1 MNTRA
6 NVRSC
11 NKTYRRGV
19 GIAVLVT
26 IAIAAMFL
34 VRTVLMLQNSP
45 FTGTMM
51 QQKIA
56 DPSKPNDPSL
66 EGLLKR
72 QSTTLEDAVQK
83 YQLKLGRSPPKGY
96 ADWFTSAIEKKCLI
110 DDYDIIWED
119 LAPYHQLGGNEFR
132 RRLDILKDGTH
143 RVFNVH
149 IKDGTA
155 DAGGKWNPIFKNSI
169 KTVRDMDL
177 VLNELDEPRI
187 LFNSNRDGPR
197 MVTALADP
205 NKLSSESPNWFR
217 ANGGEHLQ
225 LMKDSC
231 HVYSPTK
238 PLQQP
243 HEFHGYLQ
251 WPMSNIYT
259 RMLLPILSQSRISN
273 CFKDILIPSIY
284 YYHLYAGG
292 SSQADSY
299 PWQNRLPKAYWRGST
314 TGGWNQNGNW
324 KTFHRMRMIDAIQ
337 KKPELYDV
345 ALTDAIQC
353 EPDDCNEMTKQ
364 FHMVSHEPFETVY
377 KYKYALDVDGN
388 TFSGR
393 FFRLLESQTLV
404 FKATIFDEFFQRWI
418 VPWEHYIPIEMD
430 FSDLDQKIEWAKNND
445 DRARR
450 IAENGRRFAERILNK
465 PQMECYTELLLLEF
479 SSLLYDVK

>member
-377 KYKYALDVDGN
+377 KYKYALDVVSGSNIQLLNN
-388 TFSGR
+388 TMLMLFQCFMTLMNRTETHLVVDFSGYSNL
-393 FFRLLESQTLV
+393 RL
-404 FKATIFDEFFQRWI
+404 
-418 VPWEHYIPIEMD
+418 
-430 FSDLDQKIEWAKNND
+430 
-445 DRARR
+445 
-450 IAENGRRFAERILNK
+450 
-465 PQMECYTELLLLEF
+465 
-479 SSLLYDVK
+479 